1 MKARDTQFQQ
11 LISDYGAGIA
21 RVAGTYTRTPEER
34 DDLLQDIWLA
44 IWRALPGFRGEA
56 SVKTFIFRIAHNR
69 SVTELARRRPDQD
82 DDLLEGVTDSAP
94 GPAERLAG
102 QRQSEQLLS
111 AVQALSLGLRQ
122 VISLRLEGLSYSE
135 IAEVLG
141 ISESNVAVRLN
152 RARQRLS
159 KRLGEYSER

>member
-1 MKARDTQFQQ
+1 MKARSEQFQQ
-11 LISDYGAGIA
+11 LISDYGGGIA

-69 SVTELARRRPDQD
+69 SVTELARRRPEAD
-82 DDLLEGVTDSAP
+82 DVLLEGVADSAP

-102 QRQSEQLLS
+102 QRKSERLQA
-111 AVQALSLGLRQ
+111 AVQALPLGLRQ
-122 VISLRLEGLSYSE
+122 VISLRLEGLGYSE

-159 KRLGEYSER
+159 NRLGKHSER